1 MNTFIMLT
9 RVSPEAAHTPRSLE
23 NLERDAMDHIR
34 EECPEVKWMASY
46 AVLGP
51 YDYVDIFTAPD
62 LETATKI
69 SALMRTFGHAQT
81 EVCPATEW
89 RNFKTMIE
97 SFKKAA

>member
-9 RVSPEAAHTPRSLE
+9 RVSPEAAHTPLSLE
-23 NLERDAMDHIR
+23 NLEREAMDHIR
-34 EECPEVKWMASY
+34 EECPAVKWLANY

-62 LETATKI
+62 LETATKV

-81 EVCPATEW
+81 EVCPAAEW
-89 RNFKTMIE
+89 REFKTMIE